1 MDVRRAAR
9 ALARPWGALS
19 RSLAAQARDLL
30 EFVLPQRC
38 PVCGEPADPER
49 FFCESCAHRL
59 PGIRVAVCS
68 RCLSEERPPDGCAR
82 HPGDRVHVAFEYD
95 ERMALLVHAIKFG
108 ARPGLARVFVNTM
121 AESLPAR
128 WRRPALVTAVPLHPT
143 RRRERG
149 YDQAAAI
156 GDALADALGAP
167 FVAGVLERRRDT
179 RAQTSLGPG
188 ARRANVRGAFRV
200 TRAAWV
206 RGRSV
211 LVVDDVLTTGATLA
225 ECLGTLR
232 AAGARTA
239 GAVLAW
245 AQ

>member
-1 MDVRRAAR
+1 
-9 ALARPWGALS
+9 
-19 RSLAAQARDLL
+19 
-30 EFVLPQRC
+30 
-38 PVCGEPADPER
+38 
-49 FFCESCAHRL
+49 
-59 PGIRVAVCS
+59 
-68 RCLSEERPPDGCAR
+68 
-82 HPGDRVHVAFEYD
+82 
-95 ERMALLVHAIKFG
+95 
-108 ARPGLARVFVNTM
+108 
-121 AESLPAR
+121 
-128 WRRPALVTAVPLHPT
+128 VPLHPT